1 MTHRQ
6 RMVESREQLKDWLGK
21 RLGIDQGMEELWQQL
36 ERDHVVSEFVQGYYD
51 KNDVLVKAKEK
62 IREARELSHALGD
75 VGRAPQPQSSRKEPG
90 RSLQEEYFEVELGD
104 YEHKRARAYEEVLAR
119 EAGFTQQI
127 ADFRRNLLGERLLT
141 QEQAH
146 ELLESPAARFFQ
158 PALFERWQIPLTGHK
173 AELLEYES
181 GQDERKIDH
190 RATIHLEPPGVTK
203 TVRYANDDSAEIDGK
218 TIDWHWYIPL
228 DPEGSMSIPPERR
241 VLRYRDR
248 DGLKEEMWVWPGSVL
263 DALRGI
269 STRWAGRLGWRDED
283 MTLWLLCGRPP
294 KFDPLTAKVAYKRG
308 SPLTVELTV
317 HPWVPAETVLENYRK
332 IQRQLLGK
340 ENHRL
345 KSRSLEVVR
354 FVENRIR
361 QEEGVRPP
369 WRKLLERWNEEHLA
383 EERFSDL
390 RNFAR
395 VYKDTSERVAHYSF
409 DPPRRKPLSP
419 AAKRKRDK
427 KVAEAEAFK
436 HRVSTALEAHVE
448 KHGNRWPEEG

>member
-1 MTHRQ
+1 
-6 RMVESREQLKDWLGK
+6 MVESREQLKDWLGK
-21 RLGIDQGMEELWQQL
+21 RLGIGQGMEELWQQL
-36 ERDHVVSEFVQGYYD
+36 KRDHVVSEFEQGYYD

-75 VGRAPQPQSSRKEPG
+75 VGRAPQPQSSGKESG
-90 RSLQEEYFEVELGD
+90 RSLQEEYFEIELGD

-119 EAGFTQQI
+119 EAGFTQEI

-190 RATIHLEPPGVTK
+190 RATIHLEPPGVIK
-203 TVRYANDDSAEIDGK
+203 TVRYANDDAAEIDGK
-218 TIDWHWYIPL
+218 TIDWHWYHL
-228 DPEGSMSIPPERR
+228 GPEGSMSIPPERR
-241 VLRYRDR
+241 LLRYRDR

-263 DALRGI
+263 DVLRGF
-269 STRWAGRLGWRDED
+269 SARWAGRLGWQEED

-294 KFDPLTAKVAYKRG
+294 RFDSLTAKVRYKRG
-308 SPLTVELTV
+308 SPLTIELTV

-345 KSRSLEVVR
+345 KSRSLDVVR
-354 FVENRIR
+354 FVESRIR
-361 QEEGVRPP
+361 EEGVRPS
-369 WRKLLERWNEEHLA
+369 WRKLLERWNEEQPA

-390 RNFAR
+390 RNFAP
-395 VYKDTSERVAHYSF
+395 VYKDTMERVAHYAF
-409 DPPRRKPLSP
+409 YPPRRKPLSP
-419 AAKRKRDK
+419 AAKRKRDQR
-427 KVAEAEAFK
+427 VAEAE
-436 HRVSTALEAHVE
+436 VSKDRLVAKLEAHIK
-448 KHGNRWPEEG
+448 KHGDRWPEEG